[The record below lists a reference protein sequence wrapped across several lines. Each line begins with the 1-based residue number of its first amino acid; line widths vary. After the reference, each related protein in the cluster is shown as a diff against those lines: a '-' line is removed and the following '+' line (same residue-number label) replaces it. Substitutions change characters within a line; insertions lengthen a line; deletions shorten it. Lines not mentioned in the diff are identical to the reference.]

1 MAFERERLTGARG
14 TMDARCRVDGGD
26 PEHGDA
32 VASEEV
38 QRLRSSRIRVSM
50 PVASRPIRIGATV
63 ESIIAWTAGRQ
74 S

>member
-32 VASEEV
+32 VASEEA
-38 QRLRSSRIRVSM
+38 QRLLQLTHRGVD
-50 PVASRPIRIGATV
+50 
-63 ESIIAWTAGRQ
+63 AGGVTPDQ
-74 S
+74 DSALP

>member
-14 TMDARCRVDGGD
+14 TMDARCRVDGGG

-38 QRLRSSRIRVSM
+38 QRLLQLTHQGVDAGG
-50 PVASRPIRIGATV
+50 VAADQDSAPP
-63 ESIIAWTAGRQ
+63 
-74 S
+74 